1 MKYYYI
7 LMKIKTW
14 EELQISILNKQY
26 KIKEPE
32 TTATG
37 FCVVYESIED
47 CIADG
52 EDPNNLIVVQAD

>member
-1 MKYYYI
+1 
-7 LMKIKTW
+7 MKIKSW
-14 EELQISILNKQY
+14 EEIGISILNKEY
-26 KIKEPE
+26 KIKEPK

>member
-7 LMKIKTW
+7 LMKIKSW
-14 EELQISILNKQY
+14 EEIGIEIFNKEFNVTKPQ
-26 KIKEPE
+26 
-32 TTATG
+32 TTSTG

-52 EDPNNLIVVQAD
+52 EDPNSLIVVQAD